1 MPLVQLQQNSL
12 QGSTSKYPDSAGQ
25 GSGHGTR
32 GGKLVDPSGVA
43 SVIVVDASG
52 AASVIVVV
60 IGASVVVVGASEFV
74 VVSWVATMADT
85 KYNKSK

>member
-1 MPLVQLQQNSL
+1 MPLVQLQQNAL

-43 SVIVVDASG
+43 PVIVVDASG
-52 AASVIVVV
+52 AASVM
-60 IGASVVVVGASEFV
+60 GASVVVVGASEFV